1 LNKREKEKYQKAL
14 LERKSEIVNVLA
26 DVYNDT
32 KEVDSAGV
40 AMDMADKAESSYTKE
55 FLLSL
60 SDTERKELQKIDKA
74 LKRIQKDDYGLCQ
87 TCGAKIGKKR
97 LDAVP
102 WALNC
107 IECQEKAEEESP

>member
-1 LNKREKEKYQKAL
+1 ML
-14 LERKSEIVNVLA
+14 LERKTEIVDVLSE
-26 DVYNDT
+26 VYNET
-32 KEVDSAGV
+32 KEAENTGI

-60 SDTERKELQKIDKA
+60 SDTERKQLNLIDSA
-74 LKRIQKDDYGLCQ
+74 LGRIEKCTYSICQ
-87 TCGAKIGKKR
+87 TCGVKIGKKR

-107 IECQEKAEEESP
+107 IDCQQKAEEESA